1 LSKAFGMSANDIK
14 KELISYIEN
23 IKDERLLSLL
33 KEDIV
38 FYGSVKDGDI
48 TDNLDEEQLKE
59 LKALSEEDNL
69 KDTMSM
75 DEYKKA
81 TEQWRTK

>member
-1 LSKAFGMSANDIK
+1 MSANDIK

-23 IKDERLLSLL
+23 IRDERLLSLL